1 MGIPATLQQLGRGQM
16 MQNAARIK
24 QMMQTIRAAANPQA
38 ALNMMMM
45 NNPQMK
51 QVMEIVNQY
60 GGDSMKALEET
71 AAEFGMTP
79 DDVLRL
85 LR

>member
-1 MGIPATLQQLGRGQM
+1 

-24 QMMQTIRAAANPQA
+24 QMMQTIRTAANPQA
-38 ALNMMMM
+38 ALNTMIM

-60 GGDSMKALEET
+60 GGDSMKALEAM

-79 DDVLRL
+79 DDVLRM